1 MWYVAGSVLTNVLL
15 LLWLR
20 LLRLP
25 LLSLITLNYV
35 VCVGLAIVLAPPTSS
50 QLATFPPEGWL
61 VVGILGLL
69 FISVFLLT
77 GQATQRLGVGL
88 TGMLAK
94 LSVVIPIGLTAL
106 VLGERLT
113 TPQKVGLLLGLGAII
128 ALHAPYLQDGR
139 WRALLG
145 ALPIGLL
152 VWLGNGIIDTLFKL
166 SQPYWQR
173 LSTLHVPLLIMIVAG
188 VVGLL
193 IHFLQKRLAFLLQPR
208 LWAGALLLGGTNLLS
223 IVFYLQGLKAL
234 PAAQFFLWNNLGIVL
249 LSGLVGLLAFRE
261 RFTPAVGLGYVLG
274 AAALV
279 LVR

>member
-35 VCVGLAIVLAPPTSS
+35 VCVGLATVLAPPTST
-50 QLATFPPEGWL
+50 QLAVFPPKGWL
-61 VVGILGLL
+61 LVGILGLL
-69 FISVFLLT
+69 FISVFLFT

-94 LSVVIPIGLTAL
+94 LSVVIPIGFTAM
-106 VLGERLT
+106 VVGERLT
-113 TPQKVGLLLGLGAII
+113 APQKVGLLLGVGAIL
-128 ALHAPYLQDGR
+128 ALHAPYLQGGR
-139 WRALLG
+139 WRALLE
-145 ALPIGLL
+145 ALPIGFL
-152 VWLGNGIIDTLFKL
+152 VWLGNGVIDSLFKL
-166 SQPYWQR
+166 SQPYWQG
-173 LSTLHVPLLIMIVAG
+173 LSTLHVPLLIMVVAG

-193 IHFLQKRLAFLLQPR
+193 IHSFQKRLGLLFQPR

-234 PAAQFFLWNNLGIVL
+234 PAATFFLWNNLGIVL
-249 LSGLVGLLAFRE
+249 LSGLVGILAFRE
-261 RFTPAVGLGYVLG
+261 RLTPAVGLGYALG
-274 AAALV
+274 VAALV